1 MAKAYSIVAI
11 FSAADRLTAPLRG
24 ITSSMERFTNSVNRA
39 GIQTGAMVR
48 RADAIRGLKTS
59 FGDVSRAS
67 EGLTRSIKNIGL
79 ATAGLGVVGAFGVK
93 KFTDGII
100 STSSQFEDLAASM
113 TTSFEG
119 NSTAAKGAMSWV
131 SDFARKTPYEIDEV
145 TKAFVKMRTYGI
157 DPIGTN
163 ALKITGDVAAAM
175 GRDLASGVEALSDA
189 LMGQNMRLKEFSGID
204 VDVKGNAATLR
215 WQESGKWMTRTIDK
229 NNKALIQSTI
239 LELWSAK
246 KFAGAMERRSKTWSG
261 IVSNMADTWTRFNL
275 GIGEAGFFPAM
286 KKRLEDLYNV
296 SNKFMESDPGKGLI
310 ADISKS
316 LTTLTDAILPNASTI
331 ESVVGSFSG
340 WLKAFDPSRI
350 SAFADTVKSSLGKVW
365 DWLKGISFEDVTSFF
380 GDLNTVVGGVA
391 SAFRILGGAT
401 KGAFDWIDKVTGG
414 KGNDVLGWLGAIS
427 LFAASPLGKLTI
439 GLGNLAL
446 KALKFV
452 AVSGL
457 VTGIGSAF
465 AGVGKWVLRAGVSF
479 GGLALANPILTTV
492 VVAAG
497 ALAYAAYDIY
507 THWDEY
513 TGKLERLW
521 SRLKEWSSKTWTAIS
536 DWAISC
542 VEGLV
547 GGVTNWFKRLKAEI
561 SKIDW
566 LDLGKSIMSSM
577 FDGMKN
583 IGSGI
588 KGWFGGM
595 FSPTSLSGSGAFGYQ
610 PPGADVGRFIEA
622 AARQYGANADTLK
635 KLAFRESGYK
645 SAAINT
651 WDSNAKKGTPSAGMF
666 QFIRPT
672 FDRFYDLA
680 KKQNPSFLSGLGEK
694 NWLNWQQQAGV
705 AAWAITHGKAS
716 HWSTYR
722 GEPVFGDKE
731 PARQYDALRP
741 SPSQKVNVA
750 NQIDINVMDNRA
762 TTVTRTK
769 SNAPTATKA
778 NVGVNRAG
786 KSRQDRR
793 YV

>member
-48 RADAIRGLKTS
+48 RAAAVSSLKSS
-59 FGDVSRAS
+59 FGDASRAS
-67 EGLTRSIKNIGL
+67 GDLARGIRNVGL
-79 ATAGLGVVGAFGVK
+79 AAAALTAGGAFGIK
-93 KFTDGII
+93 KFADGII
-100 STSSQFEDLAASM
+100 STSAQFEDLFAGM
-113 TTSFEG
+113 TTQYDG
-119 NSTAAKGAMSWV
+119 NALAAKKSMNWV
-131 SDFARKTPYEIDEV
+131 SEFARKTPYELKEV
-145 TKAFVKMRTYGI
+145 TEAFISLKTMGV
-157 DPIGTN
+157 DPLQNN
-163 ALKITGDVAAAM
+163 ALRT
-175 GRDLASGVEALSDA
+175 L
-189 LMGQNMRLKEFSGID
+189 
-204 VDVKGNAATLR
+204 GNAAAAFTKPIDDTVQAITDTMNRDTERLKKLGITSNIDSQKGTIKFSWREHERDISKTVELANKTL
-215 WQESGKWMTRTIDK
+215 IA
-229 NNKALIQSTI
+229 NTI
-239 LELWSAK
+239 LDIWSRK
-246 KFAGAMERRSKTWSG
+246 YDGAMERRSH
-261 IVSNMADTWTRFNL
+261 TWTGIMSNISDNWSRFNQQ
-275 GIGEAGFFPAM
+275 IGEAGFFPSVE
-286 KKRLEDLYNV
+286 KRLDELYA
-296 SNKFMESDPGKGLI
+296 STDRFMQSKPGKGLI

-316 LTTLTDAILPNASTI
+316 LTTLSDAILPKTSSI
-331 ESVVGSFSG
+331 ETAMRSVAEWMKS
-340 WLKAFDPSRI
+340 FDPDRI
-350 SAFADTVKSSLGKVW
+350 RSFADTVKSSLGKVW
-365 DWLKGISFEDVTSFF
+365 DWLKGISLDDVTRFF
-380 GDLNTVVGGVA
+380 GDLNTIVGGVA
-391 SAFRILGGAT
+391 STFRIIGSGT
-401 KGAFDWIDKVTGG
+401 KDAFEWIDKVTGG
-414 KGNDVLGWLGAIS
+414 KGQDALGWIGALS
-427 LFAASPLGKLTI
+427 LFAASPLGKLGI
-439 GLGNLAL
+439 GLGKVAIS
-446 KALKFV
+446 ALKFV

-465 AGVGKWVLRAGVSF
+465 AGVGKWVLRAGVAF
-479 GGLALANPILTTV
+479 GGLALANPILTGV
-492 VVAAG
+492 VVGAA

-521 SRLKEWSSKTWTAIS
+521 TRLKDWSAKTWTAIS

-547 GGVTNWFKRLKAEI
+547 GGVTNWFKRLKTEI

-705 AAWAITHGKAS
+705 AAWAITHGKAG

-722 GEPVFGDKE
+722 GEPVFGEKE

-741 SPSQKVNVA
+741 PPAQKVNVA